1 MYLLIIFWI
10 LHPSKCASRKRLN
23 ISPRNN
29 NFAQLVTQL
38 GIFLFILKYTEKTV
52 ILDKNR
58 PKEISPMNPEAK
70 TVDDSR
76 VETIHIVRPNH
87 LNGANRLFGG
97 ILMQWIDEVAG
108 IVAKRH
114 AMANVTTASVD
125 NLTFLHGAYQNDMI
139 VIKGK
144 LTWVG
149 TSSMEVCVDTYVEN
163 LSGERHRINN
173 AHFMMVAL
181 DEHDKPIRVPRLI
194 LQTEDEHLAWEHGEE
209 RRRIRNERRAAKLD
223 GI

>member
-1 MYLLIIFWI
+1 MERI
-10 LHPSKCASRKRLN
+10 
-23 ISPRNN
+23 
-29 NFAQLVTQL
+29 V
-38 GIFLFILKYTEKTV
+38 
-52 ILDKNR
+52 
-58 PKEISPMNPEAK
+58 K

-76 VETIHIVRPNH
+76 VETVYLVRPTH

-114 AMANVTTASVD
+114 CGGNVTTASVD
-125 NLTFLHGAYQNDMI
+125 NLTFLHGAYQNDMV
-139 VIKGK
+139 VIRGK

-149 TSSMEVCVDTYVEN
+149 SSSMEVCVDTYVE
-163 LSGERHRINN
+163 SRQGDRERINN

-181 DEHDKPIRVPRLI
+181 DENDQPVRVPRLT
-194 LQTEDEHLAWEHGEE
+194 LLTEDEELAWSHGVE
-209 RRRIRNERRAAKLD
+209 RQRIRKMRKAAALD

>member
-1 MYLLIIFWI
+1 
-10 LHPSKCASRKRLN
+10 
-23 ISPRNN
+23 
-29 NFAQLVTQL
+29 
-38 GIFLFILKYTEKTV
+38 
-52 ILDKNR
+52 
-58 PKEISPMNPEAK
+58 MNLEAK

-76 VETIHIVRPNH
+76 VETVHLVRPTH

-114 AMANVTTASVD
+114 SMCNVTTASVD
-125 NLTFLHGAYQNDMI
+125 NLTFMKGAYNGDMV

-144 LTWVG
+144 MTWVG
-149 TSSMEVCVDTYVEN
+149 SSSMEVCVDTYVETPQ
-163 LSGERHRINN
+163 GQRQRINN

-181 DEHDKPIRVPRLI
+181 DAQDKPVVVPRLI
-194 LQTEDEHLAWEHGEE
+194 LQTEDEHLAWAHGEE
-209 RRRIRNERRAAKLD
+209 RRRIRNQRRKDKLD

>member
-1 MYLLIIFWI
+1 M
-10 LHPSKCASRKRLN
+10 
-23 ISPRNN
+23 IS
-29 NFAQLVTQL
+29 
-38 GIFLFILKYTEKTV
+38 
-52 ILDKNR
+52 
-58 PKEISPMNPEAK
+58 K

-76 VETIHIVRPNH
+76 VETVHIVRPNH

-114 AMANVTTASVD
+114 SMCNVTTASVD
-125 NLTFLHGAYQNDMI
+125 NLTFLHGAYQNDMV

-149 TSSMEVCVDTYVEN
+149 STSMEVCVDTYVET
-163 LSGERHRINN
+163 LDGKRDRINN

-181 DEHDKPIRVPRLI
+181 DENNKPVRVPKLV
-194 LQTEDEHLAWEHGEE
+194 LQTDDEHLAWAHGEE
-209 RRRIRNERRAAKLD
+209 RRRIRNQRRKDKLD

>member
-1 MYLLIIFWI
+1 M
-10 LHPSKCASRKRLN
+10 
-23 ISPRNN
+23 
-29 NFAQLVTQL
+29 VT
-38 GIFLFILKYTEKTV
+38 
-52 ILDKNR
+52 
-58 PKEISPMNPEAK
+58 K

-76 VETIHIVRPNH
+76 VETVHIVRPNH

-114 AMANVTTASVD
+114 SMCNVTTASVD

-149 TSSMEVCVDTYVEN
+149 NTSMEVCVDTYVET
-163 LSGERHRINN
+163 LDGKRDRINN

-181 DEHDKPIRVPRLI
+181 DENNMPVPVPKLI
-194 LQTEDEHLAWEHGEE
+194 LQTEDEHLAWVHGEE
-209 RRRIRNERRAAKLD
+209 RRRIRNQRRKDKLD

>member
-1 MYLLIIFWI
+1 M
-10 LHPSKCASRKRLN
+10 N
-23 ISPRNN
+23 I
-29 NFAQLVTQL
+29 
-38 GIFLFILKYTEKTV
+38 
-52 ILDKNR
+52 
-58 PKEISPMNPEAK
+58 EAK

-76 VETIHIVRPNH
+76 VETVHIVRPNH

-114 AMANVTTASVD
+114 SMSNVTTASVD
-125 NLTFLHGAYQNDMI
+125 NLTFLKGAYQGDMV

-144 LTWVG
+144 MTWVG
-149 TSSMEVCVDTYVEN
+149 STAMEVCVDTYVE
-163 LSGERHRINN
+163 SRTGERERINN

-181 DEHDKPIRVPRLI
+181 DENDQPVQVPRLI
-194 LQTEDEHLAWEHGEE
+194 LQTEDEHLAWAHGEE
-209 RRRIRNERRAAKLD
+209 RRRIRNQRREAKLD

>member
-1 MYLLIIFWI
+1 M
-10 LHPSKCASRKRLN
+10 
-23 ISPRNN
+23 IS
-29 NFAQLVTQL
+29 
-38 GIFLFILKYTEKTV
+38 KTV
-52 ILDKNR
+52 
-58 PKEISPMNPEAK
+58 E
-70 TVDDSR
+70 DSR
-76 VETIHIVRPNH
+76 VETVHIVRPNH

-114 AMANVTTASVD
+114 SMSNVTTASVD
-125 NLTFLHGAYQNDMI
+125 NLTFLHGAYQNEMV

-149 TSSMEVCVDTYVEN
+149 SSSMEVCVDTYVEN
-163 LSGERHRINN
+163 LSGHRERINN

-181 DEHDKPIRVPRLI
+181 DDHDRPVQVPRLI
-194 LQTEDEHLAWEHGEE
+194 LQTEDERLAWSHGEE
-209 RRRIRNERRAAKLD
+209 RQRIRKQRKADKLD

>member
-1 MYLLIIFWI
+1 M
-10 LHPSKCASRKRLN
+10 N
-23 ISPRNN
+23 I
-29 NFAQLVTQL
+29 
-38 GIFLFILKYTEKTV
+38 
-52 ILDKNR
+52 
-58 PKEISPMNPEAK
+58 EAK

-76 VETIHIVRPNH
+76 VETVHIVRPSH

-114 AMANVTTASVD
+114 SGANVTTASVD
-125 NLTFLHGAYQNDMI
+125 NLTFLHGAYQNDMV

-149 TSSMEVCVDTYVEN
+149 STSMEVCVDTYVESP
-163 LSGERHRINN
+163 SGERHRINN

-181 DEHDKPIRVPRLI
+181 DKDDKPVPVPPLVLR
-194 LQTEDEHLAWEHGEE
+194 TDDERLAWSHGEE
-209 RRRIRNERRAAKLD
+209 RKRIRQQRLEIKLD

>member
-1 MYLLIIFWI
+1 ML
-10 LHPSKCASRKRLN
+10 S
-23 ISPRNN
+23 
-29 NFAQLVTQL
+29 
-38 GIFLFILKYTEKTV
+38 
-52 ILDKNR
+52 
-58 PKEISPMNPEAK
+58 K
-70 TVDDSR
+70 TVDESR
-76 VETIHIVRPNH
+76 VETVHIVRPNH

-114 AMANVTTASVD
+114 SMCNVTTASVD

-139 VIKGK
+139 VIRGK

-149 TSSMEVCVDTYVEN
+149 TSSMEVCVDTYVET
-163 LSGERHRINN
+163 LDGQRDRINN

-181 DEHDKPIRVPRLI
+181 DENNQPVPVPKLI
-194 LQTEDEHLAWEHGEE
+194 LQTEDERLAWAHGEE
-209 RRRIRNERRAAKLD
+209 RRRIRNQRRKDKLD

>member
-1 MYLLIIFWI
+1 M
-10 LHPSKCASRKRLN
+10 N
-23 ISPRNN
+23 I
-29 NFAQLVTQL
+29 
-38 GIFLFILKYTEKTV
+38 
-52 ILDKNR
+52 
-58 PKEISPMNPEAK
+58 EAK

-76 VETIHIVRPNH
+76 VETVHLVMPAH

-114 AMANVTTASVD
+114 SMSNVTTASVD
-125 NLTFLHGAYQNDMI
+125 NLTFLKGAYNGDMI

-144 LTWVG
+144 MTWVG
-149 TSSMEVCVDTYVEN
+149 SSSMEVCVDTYVESI
-163 LSGERHRINN
+163 SGQRERINN

-181 DEHDKPIRVPRLI
+181 DENDKPVKVPGLI
-194 LQTEDEHLAWEHGEE
+194 LQTDDEHLAWSHGEE
-209 RRRIRNERRAAKLD
+209 RQRIRKQRKADKLD

>member
-1 MYLLIIFWI
+1 M
-10 LHPSKCASRKRLN
+10 
-23 ISPRNN
+23 IS
-29 NFAQLVTQL
+29 
-38 GIFLFILKYTEKTV
+38 KTV
-52 ILDKNR
+52 
-58 PKEISPMNPEAK
+58 E
-70 TVDDSR
+70 DSR
-76 VETIHIVRPNH
+76 VETVHIVRPNH

-114 AMANVTTASVD
+114 SMSNVTTASVD
-125 NLTFLHGAYQNDMI
+125 NLTFLHGAYQNEMV

-149 TSSMEVCVDTYVEN
+149 SSSMEVCVDTYVEN
-163 LSGERHRINN
+163 LSGHRERINN

-181 DEHDKPIRVPRLI
+181 DDHDRPVQVPRLV
-194 LQTEDEHLAWEHGEE
+194 LQTEDERLAWSHGEE
-209 RRRIRNERRAAKLD
+209 RQRIRKQRKADKLD

>member
-1 MYLLIIFWI
+1 M
-10 LHPSKCASRKRLN
+10 N
-23 ISPRNN
+23 I
-29 NFAQLVTQL
+29 A
-38 GIFLFILKYTEKTV
+38 
-52 ILDKNR
+52 
-58 PKEISPMNPEAK
+58 AK

-76 VETIHIVRPNH
+76 VETVHIVRPNH

-114 AMANVTTASVD
+114 SMSNVTTASVD
-125 NLTFLHGAYQNDMI
+125 NLTFIRGAYQNEMV

-144 LTWVG
+144 MTWVG
-149 TSSMEVCVDTYVEN
+149 STSMEVCVDTYVESP
-163 LSGERHRINN
+163 SGERHRINN

-181 DEHDKPIRVPRLI
+181 DDHDKPVQVPGLK
-194 LQTEDEHLAWEHGEE
+194 LQTEDEHLAWSHGEK
-209 RRRIRNERRAAKLD
+209 RRRIRMQRLKDKLD

>member
-1 MYLLIIFWI
+1 M
-10 LHPSKCASRKRLN
+10 N
-23 ISPRNN
+23 
-29 NFAQLVTQL
+29 
-38 GIFLFILKYTEKTV
+38 TEA
-52 ILDKNR
+52 R
-58 PKEISPMNPEAK
+58 
-70 TVDDSR
+70 TVDESR
-76 VETIHIVRPNH
+76 VETVHIVRPNH

-114 AMANVTTASVD
+114 SRSNVTTASVD
-125 NLTFLHGAYQNDMI
+125 NLTFLHGAYQNDLV

-149 TSSMEVCVDTYVEN
+149 SSSMEVCVDTYVE
-163 LSGERHRINN
+163 SPQGERHRINN

-181 DEHDKPIRVPRLI
+181 DENDKPIRVPRLI
-194 LQTEDEHLAWEHGEE
+194 LSNDDEELAWSHGEE
-209 RRRIRNERRAAKLD
+209 RRRIRNQRKKDKLD

>member
-1 MYLLIIFWI
+1 MI
-10 LHPSKCASRKRLN
+10 
-23 ISPRNN
+23 
-29 NFAQLVTQL
+29 
-38 GIFLFILKYTEKTV
+38 
-52 ILDKNR
+52 
-58 PKEISPMNPEAK
+58 PEAK

-76 VETIHIVRPNH
+76 VETVHLVRPTH

-114 AMANVTTASVD
+114 CMGNVTTASVD

-139 VIKGK
+139 VIRGK
-144 LTWVG
+144 MTWVG

-163 LSGERHRINN
+163 LSGERQRINN

-181 DEHDKPIRVPRLI
+181 DSQDKPVRVPRLI
-194 LQTEDEHLAWEHGEE
+194 LQTEDEHLAWAHGEE
-209 RRRIRNERRAAKLD
+209 RRRIRIQRKKDKLD

>member
-1 MYLLIIFWI
+1 M
-10 LHPSKCASRKRLN
+10 N
-23 ISPRNN
+23 I
-29 NFAQLVTQL
+29 
-38 GIFLFILKYTEKTV
+38 
-52 ILDKNR
+52 
-58 PKEISPMNPEAK
+58 EAK

-76 VETIHIVRPNH
+76 TETVHIVRPNH

-114 AMANVTTASVD
+114 SMSNVTTASVD
-125 NLTFLHGAYQNDMI
+125 NLTFLHGAYQNEMV

-144 LTWVG
+144 MTWVG
-149 TSSMEVCVDTYVEN
+149 SSSMEVCVDTYVEN

-181 DEHDKPIRVPRLI
+181 DENNTPVQVPKLL
-194 LQTEDEHLAWEHGEE
+194 LQTDEERLAWQHGEE
-209 RRRIRNERRAAKLD
+209 RRRIRIQRKKDKLD

>member
-1 MYLLIIFWI
+1 MHIE
-10 LHPSKCASRKRLN
+10 
-23 ISPRNN
+23 
-29 NFAQLVTQL
+29 
-38 GIFLFILKYTEKTV
+38 G
-52 ILDKNR
+52 
-58 PKEISPMNPEAK
+58 K
-70 TVDDSR
+70 TVDESR
-76 VETIHIVRPNH
+76 VETVHLVRPTH

-108 IVAKRH
+108 VVAKRH
-114 AMANVTTASVD
+114 SMCNVTTASVD
-125 NLTFLHGAYQNDMI
+125 NLTFLRGAYNGDMI

-163 LSGERHRINN
+163 QSGERHRINN

-181 DEHDKPIRVPRLI
+181 DENDRPVHVPKLI
-194 LQTEDEHLAWEHGEE
+194 LQTEDEHLAWAHGEE
-209 RRRIRNERRAAKLD
+209 RRRIRIRRKMDKLD